1 MERFVLVGILC
12 SHVMVAFR
20 PRMVEAVKMLEG
32 EAEIPE
38 IPDRPLPLMLHG
50 PSATDE
56 ATGSLVI
63 SDSVSGTSLN

>member
-1 MERFVLVGILC
+1 MGILC

-38 IPDRPLPLMLHG
+38 IPDRPLPLMQHAG
-50 PSATDE
+50 PLTVTDDC
-56 ATGSLVI
+56 SVSSVI
-63 SDSVSGTSLN
+63 SVISGFS